1 MNGDSV
7 RRKEM
12 ILRSRRKIDGYRQEI
27 ILNCGDKII
36 LRPVGP
42 QDKEALRSFFNRLSE
57 DTRFLRYQY
66 HKNEMSEQ
74 ELNDFCAIDYDNSMA
89 LVAEKGMY
97 GQRCIIGVGGY
108 YRLNNDHTAEVA
120 FVVQDD
126 EQRKGIG
133 TQLLKHLAFHARS
146 NDIEYFV
153 GEVLR
158 ENGKMLSIFRKADPG
173 MENKIADGSSC
184 TVSLSVPEVI
194 HNSLILSPQ

>member
-1 MNGDSV
+1 
-7 RRKEM
+7 M
-12 ILRSRRKIDGYRQEI
+12 ILRTRRKTDGYRQEI
-27 ILNCGDKII
+27 ILDCGDKIV
-36 LRPVGP
+36 LRPIGP
-42 QDKEALRSFFNRLSE
+42 QDKEALRSFFGRLSE

-66 HKNEMSEQ
+66 HKNEMTDN
-74 ELNDFCAIDYDNSMA
+74 ELNDFCELDYDNNMA
-89 LVAEKGMY
+89 LVAEKGTY
-97 GQRCIIGVGGY
+97 GQKCIIGVGGY

-133 TQLLKHLAFHARS
+133 TQLLKHLAFHAR
-146 NDIEYFV
+146 NNEIDHFV

-184 TVSLSVPEVI
+184 TVSLSVSEVI
-194 HNSLILSPQ
+194 HNSLILSP

>member
-1 MNGDSV
+1 MDEDSV
-7 RRKEM
+7 RRNEM
-12 ILRSRRKIDGYRQEI
+12 ILRARRKTEFYRQEI
-27 ILNCGDKII
+27 ILDCGDKIV
-36 LRPVGP
+36 LRPICQ
-42 QDKEALRSFFNRLSE
+42 QDREAVRSFFGRLSE

-66 HKNEMSEQ
+66 HKNEMTDV
-74 ELNDFCAIDYDNSMA
+74 ELNDFCDIDYGNTLA
-89 LVAEKGMY
+89 LVAEKEIY
-97 GQRCIIGVGGY
+97 GQKYIIGVGGY

-133 TQLLKHLAFHARS
+133 TQLLKHLAFHAR
-146 NDIEYFV
+146 DIEIEHFV

-184 TVSLSVPEVI
+184 TVSLSVSEVI
-194 HNSLILSPQ
+194 HNSLILSP

>member
-1 MNGDSV
+1 MDEDSV
-7 RRKEM
+7 RRNEM
-12 ILRSRRKIDGYRQEI
+12 ILRARRKTEFYRQEI
-27 ILNCGDKII
+27 ILDCGDKIV
-36 LRPVGP
+36 LRPICL
-42 QDKEALRSFFNRLSE
+42 QDKEAVRSFFGRLSE

-66 HKNEMSEQ
+66 HKNEMTDV
-74 ELNDFCAIDYDNSMA
+74 ELDDFCDIDYGNTLA
-89 LVAEKGMY
+89 LVAEKEIY
-97 GQRCIIGVGGY
+97 GQKYIIGVGGY

-133 TQLLKHLAFHARS
+133 TQLLKHLAFHAR
-146 NDIEYFV
+146 DIEIEHFV

-184 TVSLSVPEVI
+184 TVSLSVSEVI
-194 HNSLILSPQ
+194 HNSLILSP

>member
-1 MNGDSV
+1 MDEDSV
-7 RRKEM
+7 RRNEM
-12 ILRSRRKIDGYRQEI
+12 ILRARRKTEFYRQEI
-27 ILNCGDKII
+27 ILDCGDKIV
-36 LRPVGP
+36 LRPICQ
-42 QDKEALRSFFNRLSE
+42 QDKEAVWSFFGRLSE

-66 HKNEMSEQ
+66 HKNEMTDV
-74 ELNDFCAIDYDNSMA
+74 ELNDFCDIDYGNTLA
-89 LVAEKGMY
+89 LVAEKEIY
-97 GQRCIIGVGGY
+97 GQKYIIGVGGY

-133 TQLLKHLAFHARS
+133 TQLLKHLAFHAR
-146 NDIEYFV
+146 DIEIEHFV

-184 TVSLSVPEVI
+184 TVSLSVSEVI
-194 HNSLILSPQ
+194 HNSLILSP